1 MPTFFDQMVYN
12 GFMEGVQHSIGSY
25 LGEPLGTL
33 KASVSVNTEN
43 PYAAGGI
50 LRFQCADVEASMILV
65 FEKEFALKLYGNMIG
80 DAPATIDADVE
91 DCICELTNIVYGY
104 AKANL
109 TKVGYKFSMARP
121 EIVRDLNGVLADQV
135 KLEMPF
141 RFMIAQQKQMA
152 LMFIVHKHTPLEAA
166 AS

>member
-1 MPTFFDQMVYN
+1 MNTFFDQAVYK
-12 GFMEGVQHSIGSY
+12 GFMEGVQHSIGAY

-43 PYAAGGI
+43 PYATGAI

-65 FEKEFALKLYGNMIG
+65 FEKEFALKIYSNMIG
-80 DAPATIDADVE
+80 DAPTAIDADVE
-91 DCICELTNIVYGY
+91 DCVCELTNIVYGY

-121 EIVRDLNGVLADQV
+121 EVVRDLKGVLADQV
-135 KLEMPF
+135 RLEMPF
-141 RFMIAQQKQMA
+141 RFMIAEHKQLA
-152 LMFIVHKHTPLEAA
+152 LMFIVHKHTPLEAVA
-166 AS
+166 